1 MLVATSIQVSL
12 LSHSNCQ
19 LNLIQSVK
27 CFNHHIRDHFQYR
40 IQSVSSIQ
48 TCTDT
53 YMPNTLDSISKKPYV
68 ALLMQQFEL
77 IPELGKLPINCP
89 GEASNYLRPH
99 FFLVFFLAACR
110 EFLIEAH
117 LQRIIWY
124 KSIFMELEWN
134 WKLKNKKSN
143 EK

>member
-1 MLVATSIQVSL
+1 
-12 LSHSNCQ
+12 
-19 LNLIQSVK
+19 
-27 CFNHHIRDHFQYR
+27 
-40 IQSVSSIQ
+40 
-48 TCTDT
+48 
-53 YMPNTLDSISKKPYV
+53 MPNTLDSISKKPYV

-117 LQRIIWY
+117 EGLFDINQFLWS
-124 KSIFMELEWN
+124 KNGMEVKE
-134 WKLKNKKSN
+134 
-143 EK
+143 